1 MTCTTAV
8 YDLSQILHYPI
19 RVEVNSWNSRHPLH
33 WVSYNDEGRIAEGQ
47 FLEPPGLPLFT
58 LEDDAGRR
66 LCDALPEPVSAVA
79 ALMPAMDFELAQ
91 ACATSEAARELA
103 NDAPLLFILA
113 VDHARNHSWSL
124 EAFNAFLA
132 GKRSD
137 ILKAVGLPG
146 SKSLVRLVR
155 RLALSSLLPW
165 ELEDIHTALQ
175 NPEYLVLMRH
185 HPHLHLNHIRLLNRI
200 RRPLWP
206 GLLNLVDEHT
216 SAVDMSWLCRMIR
229 DTLAMAGRNEQ
240 VLAGI
245 HSREALQAQHDRLVE
260 RFNRANSR
268 NSEEKRQDLA
278 KELSEE
284 HGDYPKPPLAPIEG
298 IEPLRS
304 WLELLEEGA
313 SMRHCV
319 GSYDVPV
326 ALGEVFI
333 YRMVHPERLTISLEC
348 HNKTWVLGEVRGVCN
363 SSPSEGALDWI
374 RRWVN
379 TDRRS

>member
-1 MTCTTAV
+1 MTCTTAIF
-8 YDLSQILHYPI
+8 DLSQILHYQI
-19 RVEVNSWNSRHPLH
+19 RVEVNSWDSKYPLH
-33 WVSYNDEGRIAEGQ
+33 WVSYNDEGPIAEGL

-66 LCDALPEPVSAVA
+66 LCDALPESVSNIA

-103 NDAPLLFILA
+103 HDAPLLFILS
-113 VDHARNHSWSL
+113 VDHARKQSL
-124 EAFNAFLA
+124 SLNAFSALMA

-137 ILKAVGLPG
+137 ILEAVRLPR
-146 SKSLVRLVR
+146 SKSLARLVR
-155 RLALSSLLPW
+155 RLTLPPLLPW
-165 ELEDIHTALQ
+165 ELEDVYTALQ
-175 NPEYLVLMRH
+175 NPDYLDLMRH

-216 SAVDMSWLCRMIR
+216 SAMDISWLCRMIR
-229 DTLAMAGRNEQ
+229 DTLAVAGRNQQ
-240 VLAGI
+240 VLACI
-245 HSREALQAQHDRLVE
+245 SSREDLQVQHDRLVE
-260 RFNRANSR
+260 QFNRANSR
-268 NSEEKRQDLA
+268 NSEENRQDLA

-284 HGDYPKPPLAPIEG
+284 HGDYPKPPLASING
-298 IEPLRS
+298 IEPLCS

-313 SMRHCV
+313 AMRHCV
-319 GSYDVPV
+319 GSYDGPV

-333 YRMVHPERLTISLEC
+333 YRMVQPERLTISLEYQ
-348 HNKTWVLGEVRGVCN
+348 NNSWVVGEVRGVCN
-363 SSPSEGALDWI
+363 SNPSEGTLEWI

-379 TDRRS
+379 TGRTP